1 MNVLFEFL
9 IVFKRYIIEV
19 LPFLVIGFLLS
30 GLIHEF
36 VPARLVERHLGG
48 KGVKPILYS
57 TLAGTIL
64 PICCIGS
71 LPIALSL
78 HQKGARLGPVLAFL
92 VATPATSITALLVCY
107 GLLGLKFTV
116 FIFFAVILM
125 GLLMGIAG
133 NLIKFSPPKGL
144 ANPVCRQ
151 EKEFAIDTICGMSV
165 DMNKGLKTEYQGEYY
180 YFCSAHCQAVFE
192 KNSEKYVDIKE
203 YTNKKGIKERLRSV
217 FMYAFID
224 MVKKIGPEIF
234 LGLTLAAL
242 VSVITPVGEFV
253 GYHFSGGLGYL
264 FSLVFGLAMYI
275 CSTASVPLVH
285 AFVSQGMNV
294 GAGMVLLIA
303 GPVTSWGTLLVL
315 RKSFGGKTLILYLTI
330 ISILALSFG
339 YIFYLI

>member
-1 MNVLFEFL
+1 MIIEFFS
-9 IVFKRYIIEV
+9 IFKGYLIEV
-19 LPFLVIGFLLS
+19 LPFLIIGFVLS

-36 VPARLVERHLGG
+36 VPAKLVERHLGG
-48 KGVKPILYS
+48 KGIKPILYS

-64 PICCIGS
+64 PVCCIGS

-107 GLLGLKFTV
+107 GLLGIKFTV

-125 GLLMGIAG
+125 GLIMGIMG
-133 NLIKFSPPKGL
+133 NLIRFSPSKGL
-144 ANPVCRQ
+144 ANPACCQ
-151 EKEFAIDTICGMSV
+151 EKELAVDPICGMSV
-165 DMNKGLKTEYQGEYY
+165 DMNKGLKTEYQREYY

-192 KNSEKYVDIKE
+192 KNSEKYVDTKE
-203 YTNKKGIKERLRSV
+203 YVNTKGIKERLISV
-217 FMYAFID
+217 FKYAFID
-224 MVKKIGPEIF
+224 MFRKIGPEIF
-234 LGLTLAAL
+234 LGLVLAAL
-242 VSVITPVGEFV
+242 VSTIAPVGEFV
-253 GYHFSGGLGYL
+253 GNYFSGGFGYL
-264 FSLVFGLAMYI
+264 FSLIFGLAMYI

-285 AFVSQGMNV
+285 AFISQGMNV

-303 GPVTSWGTLLVL
+303 GPVTSWGALLVL
-315 RKSFGGKTLILYLTI
+315 RKSFGSKTLILYLSI

>member
-1 MNVLFEFL
+1 MMNILIEFL
-9 IVFKRYIIEV
+9 VVFKGYLVEV
-19 LPFLVIGFLLS
+19 WPFLFLGFLLS

-36 VPARLVERHLGG
+36 VPTRLVEKHLGG
-48 KGVKPILYS
+48 KGIKPILYS

-71 LPIALSL
+71 LPVALSL
-78 HQKGARLGPVLAFL
+78 HQKGAKLGPVLAFL

-107 GLLGLKFTV
+107 GLLGLKFAV

-125 GLLMGIAG
+125 GLFMGVMG
-133 NLIKFSPPKGL
+133 NLIKLAPSKSL
-144 ANPVCRQ
+144 ANPACYQ
-151 EKEFAIDTICGMSV
+151 EKESLIDPICGMNV
-165 DMNKGLKTEYQGEYY
+165 DMSKGLKTKYQGEYY
-180 YFCSAHCQAVFE
+180 YFCSPHCQTVFE
-192 KNSEKYVDIKE
+192 KNPEKYIDTKNYIKDIR
-203 YTNKKGIKERLRSV
+203 ERLNSV
-217 FMYAFID
+217 FKYAFIG
-224 MVKKIGPEIF
+224 MVKNIGPEIF
-234 LGLTLAAL
+234 LGLVLAAL
-242 VSVITPVGEFV
+242 VSTIAPVGKFV
-253 GYHFSGGLGYL
+253 GHHFGGGLGYI
-264 FSLVFGLAMYI
+264 FSLIFGLAMYI

-285 AFVSQGMNV
+285 AFISQGMNV